1 MGKRIQSKVWLPVGF
16 LAIAIGTGCLGD
28 SDGQLERPTDLD
40 HSVKARPIIS

>member
-16 LAIAIGTGCLGD
+16 LAIAMGLDASVTRMG
-28 SDGQLERPTDLD
+28 SSSVRPTLD